1 DAYEALD
8 GLMDYYQVGFP
19 DVYENQRHE
28 LRVAINVLKEL
39 YGETNFPAM
48 KLNWQTNPDN
58 ETHSPFLGCFRCHD
72 GKHAMVDPGG
82 NEAEVISV
90 KCNLCHTVPIV
101 GRGNDMLVEAPVIV
115 GAVPESHS
123 DFRYTIEHR
132 TTTEAEREECY
143 QCHGQGFCKNE
154 ACHNLA
160 HPPDMLYT
168 HSDEY
173 RRTGDQVCYT
183 CHQDILCS
191 RCHPGG
197 VVANP

>member
-1 DAYEALD
+1 
-8 GLMDYYQVGFP
+8 MDYYQVGFP